1 MLNIA
6 VVEDND
12 DLRRAMVGA
21 LQREGHHVIGAE
33 SAESF
38 IEQPAAVSVD
48 ILILDLG
55 LPGEDGISL
64 TRRIRDVQ
72 PHMGVIIVTARS
84 RTQDKTTGYEAGADM
99 FLTKPLPIAELN
111 AAVAALSRRLRP
123 REGATADLVLE
134 SARYTLRGPTGDV
147 QLAPQEA
154 TLLVALARAA
164 ERRLETWQIL
174 ELVQRGDE
182 LPGRNAIT
190 VAVFRLAQKI
200 RQATGE
206 DKPIRSIRNWGYE
219 LRIPVRV
226 E

>member
-12 DLRRAMVGA
+12 DLRLAMVRA
-21 LQREGHHVIGAE
+21 LQREGHHVFGVD
-33 SAESF
+33 SAESL
-38 IEQPAAVSVD
+38 IEQPSAVSVD
-48 ILILDLG
+48 VLIVDVG

-64 TRRIRDVQ
+64 TRRLREVQ
-72 PHMGVIIVTARS
+72 PEMGIVIVTARG
-84 RTQDKTTGYEAGADM
+84 RTHDKTAGYEAGADM
-99 FLTKPLPIAELN
+99 FLTKPLPIVELT

-123 REGATADLVLE
+123 RGRAAADLVLNSTSFRLQGVLGE
-134 SARYTLRGPTGDV
+134 V

-182 LPGRNAIT
+182 VPARNAIT

-200 RQATGE
+200 RQVTGQE
-206 DKPIRSIRNWGYE
+206 RPIRSIRNWGYE
-219 LRIPVRV
+219 LRLPVRV

>member
-1 MLNIA
+1 MLSIA

-12 DLRRAMVGA
+12 DLRLAMVGA
-21 LQREGHHVIGAE
+21 LQREGHHVVSAE

-38 IEQPAAVSVD
+38 IEQPATVAVD
-48 ILILDLG
+48 ILIVDIG
-55 LPGEDGISL
+55 LPGEDGMTL
-64 TRRIRDVQ
+64 TRRIREVQ
-72 PHMGVIIVTARS
+72 PEIGVIIVTARS
-84 RTQDKTTGYEAGADM
+84 RTQDKTSGYEAGADM
-99 FLTKPLPIAELN
+99 FLTKPLPVAELN

-123 REGATADLVLE
+123 RGGASAELVLD
-134 SARYTLRGPTGDV
+134 SSRYTLRGAAGET

-154 TLLVALARAA
+154 ILLVALARAA

-200 RQATGE
+200 RLATGQ
-206 DKPIRSIRNWGYE
+206 DKPIRSMRNWGYE
-219 LRIPVRV
+219 LRVPIRV